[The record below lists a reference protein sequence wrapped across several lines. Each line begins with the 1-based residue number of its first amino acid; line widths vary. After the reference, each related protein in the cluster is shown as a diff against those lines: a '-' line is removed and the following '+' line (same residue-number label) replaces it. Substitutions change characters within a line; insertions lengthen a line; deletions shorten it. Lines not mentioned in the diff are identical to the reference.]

1 MALGVIVNRIL
12 SQSYTEKTLRAAEIN
27 MRIQMINFLKYT
39 FTLFLITITLIGC
52 NESKSEAKQEMKNIM
67 NDNNPNYQTATFGS
81 GCFWCTEAIFERVNG
96 VVSVISG
103 YSGGTVEDPTYKE
116 VCDGTTGHAECTQ
129 ITFDS
134 SVVSYDELL
143 EIFWKT
149 HDPTTL
155 NRQGN
160 DVGTQYRS
168 VIFYHNDEQ
177 KQKAE
182 FYKNK
187 LTDEN
192 IWDKPIVTE
201 ITKFEKFYPAED
213 YHQEYYD
220 NNPNQGYCSFVI
232 TPKVEKFEKIFK
244 DKLKK

>member
-1 MALGVIVNRIL
+1 MSNVMKVIIFITYALFLVTLNPMGCNRIK
-12 SQSYTEKTLRAAEIN
+12 STENLEKKNFMNIN
-27 MRIQMINFLKYT
+27 NSDL
-39 FTLFLITITLIGC
+39 
-52 NESKSEAKQEMKNIM
+52 
-67 NDNNPNYQTATFGS
+67 DTATFGS

-103 YSGGTVEDPTYKE
+103 YSGGNIANPTYEE
-116 VCDGTTGHAECTQ
+116 VCEGTTGHAECTQ
-129 ITFDS
+129 ITFDPS
-134 SVVSYDELL
+134 IISYDELL

-168 VIFYHNDEQ
+168 VIFYHNNEQ

-182 FYKNK
+182 YYKQK
-187 LTDEN
+187 LTDEK

-201 ITKFEKFYPAED
+201 ITKFEKFYPAEN
-213 YHQEYYD
+213 YHQEYYE
-220 NNPNQGYCSFVI
+220 NNPNQGYCVYVI
-232 TPKVEKFEKIFK
+232 TPKVEKFEKIFN

>member
-1 MALGVIVNRIL
+1 MKSMLKITYIIL
-12 SQSYTEKTLRAAEIN
+12 
-27 MRIQMINFLKYT
+27 F
-39 FTLFLITITLIGC
+39 ITITFIGC
-52 NESKSEAKQEMKNIM
+52 NESNSKEKPGMKNIM
-67 NDNNPNYQTATFGS
+67 NDKNPNLEVATFGS

-96 VVSVISG
+96 VVSVVSG
-103 YSGGTVEDPTYKE
+103 YSGGTVKNPTYDE
-116 VCDGTTGHAECTQ
+116 VCTGKTEHAEVTQ
-129 ITFDS
+129 ITFDPK
-134 SVVSYDELL
+134 VVSYDELL

-168 VIFYHNDEQ
+168 VIFYHNDVQ

-182 FYKNK
+182 YYKNK
-187 LTDEN
+187 LTEEK

-201 ITKFEKFYPAED
+201 ITRFEKFYPAED

-220 NNPNQGYCSFVI
+220 NNPNQGYCAYVI
-232 TPKVEKFEKIFK
+232 TPKLEKFEKIFK

>member
-1 MALGVIVNRIL
+1 MIKSKNLFEIILAILLISIVI
-12 SQSYTEKTLRAAEIN
+12 YGCEKSN
-27 MRIQMINFLKYT
+27 
-39 FTLFLITITLIGC
+39 
-52 NESKSEAKQEMKNIM
+52 SKSKI
-67 NDNNPNYQTATFGS
+67 NNVTLMENQNKKLETATFGS

-96 VVSVISG
+96 VVSVVSG
-103 YSGGTVEDPTYKE
+103 YSGGTVANPTYE
-116 VCDGTTGHAECTQ
+116 QVCTGKTGHAECTQ
-129 ITFDS
+129 ITFDPS
-134 SVVSYDELL
+134 IVSYDELL

-182 FYKNK
+182 YYKKK
-187 LTDEN
+187 LTEEK

-201 ITKFEKFYPAED
+201 ITKFEKFYPAEN

-220 NNPNQGYCSFVI
+220 KNPNQGYCAFVI
-232 TPKVEKFEKIFK
+232 TPKIEKFEKIFK